1 MNNIIVVSDQVWL
14 SPTTQE
20 EELAFFDPIPSTA
33 EKLLFAKEMKKKKVS
48 RKVHSHMS
56 IRNRYTVAIKKKIKI
71 PQVYK

>member
-20 EELAFFDPIPSTA
+20 EELASSDPIPSTA
-33 EKLLFAKEMKKKKVS
+33 EKLLFAKEMKKSFKKGPF
-48 RKVHSHMS
+48 SHV
-56 IRNRYTVAIKKKIKI
+56 YKKQIHCCNEKKNKI